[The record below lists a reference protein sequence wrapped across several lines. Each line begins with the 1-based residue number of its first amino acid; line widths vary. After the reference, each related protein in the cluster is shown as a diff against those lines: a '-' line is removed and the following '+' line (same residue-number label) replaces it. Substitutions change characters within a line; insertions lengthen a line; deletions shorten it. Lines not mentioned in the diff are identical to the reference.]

1 MSPPAAK
8 RVPREI
14 AMHGD
19 TRMDEYYWLRDR
31 NNPDTIAYLE
41 AENQYTASAMEPAA
55 DLQEKLYNEI
65 LGRIKEDDTSVP
77 VRKDAWFYYTRTE
90 RGQPYGISCRKYAS
104 LRAPEEI
111 LLDANL
117 LAAGRNYFRIGAFS
131 VSPRHNL
138 LAYSIDSAGDEA
150 YTVYVKDLRTGALL
164 SDSIVNTYDT
174 LEWANDN
181 ATFFYTVLDEAKR
194 PYRVYR
200 HVLGF
205 KTDELIYE
213 EQDARFWMGL
223 SKSRSGRFIYIELH
237 SKLTSEIRYVRAS
250 DPLSELR
257 VVLPRVQ
264 GVEYGLADHG
274 EYFYIRTNHSAKSF
288 RLMRTAIDAPS
299 DTNWEEVIPERVG
312 ITIERVDTF
321 ESFLVLSER
330 DRGLP
335 GIRVSPLSDPAPN
348 PADDFHYIGFPEP
361 AYSAGLTGNLEYR
374 SSTLRFAYTSLIA
387 PPSVFDYNVD
397 TRERELKKQT
407 EVLGGYDPSLYGSE
421 RIFAMAGDG
430 VAVPISV
437 VYRKDT
443 ALDGTS
449 PMLLY
454 GYGSYGLTMDPGFSS
469 DRLSLLDRGFVYA
482 IAHIRGGGELGK
494 PWHDDGKLLRKKN
507 TFSDF
512 IACAEHLIAQRYTSA
527 DRLTILGGSAGG
539 LLVGAVLNMCP
550 ELFHAA
556 IAKVPFVDVVNTM
569 LDPTLPLTIPEYEE
583 WGNPEDKRY
592 YDYIRSYSPYDNVE
606 PKAYPALLITAGLN
620 DPRVS
625 YWEPAKW
632 AARLRAVKTD
642 GNVLLL
648 KTNMGAGHFG
658 PSGRYDRLRETAFDY
673 AFLLAIPG
681 RGSVT

>member
-1 MSPPAAK
+1 VNPPAAK
-8 RVPREI
+8 RAPREI

-19 TRMDEYYWLRDR
+19 TRVDEYYWLRDR
-31 NNPDTIAYLE
+31 DNPDTIAYLE
-41 AENQYTASAMEPAA
+41 AENQYTASVMEPAA
-55 DLQEKLYNEI
+55 DLREKLYNEI
-65 LGRIKEDDTSVP
+65 LGRIKEDDVSVP
-77 VRKDAWFYYTRTE
+77 ARKEDWFYYTRTE
-90 RGQPYGISCRKYAS
+90 RGKPYGISCRKYAS
-104 LRAPEEI
+104 LDAPEEI
-111 LLDANL
+111 LLDLNL
-117 LAAGRNYFRIGAFS
+117 LAAGQNYFRIGAFS

-138 LAYSIDSAGDEA
+138 LAYSIDVAGDEA
-150 YTVYVKDLRTGALL
+150 YTVYVKDLAAGALL
-164 SDSIVNTYDT
+164 SDSIANTYDT

-194 PYRVYR
+194 PFRLYR

-205 KTDELIYE
+205 KSDELIYE

-223 SKSRSGRFIYIELH
+223 SKSRSERFIYIGLH
-237 SKLTSEIRYVRAS
+237 SKLTSEVRYVRA
-250 DPLSELR
+250 DEPLSEMR
-257 VVLPRVQ
+257 VALPRAQ
-264 GVEYGLADHG
+264 GVEYGLSDHG
-274 EYFYIRTNHSAKSF
+274 EYFYIRTNQSAKSF
-288 RLMRTAIDAPS
+288 RLMRTPIDAPS
-299 DTNWEEVIPERVG
+299 DRDWEEVIPERAG

-335 GIRVSPLSDPAPN
+335 GIRVSPASDPAC
-348 PADDFHYIGFPEP
+348 DFHYIEFPEP

-374 SSTLRFAYTSLIA
+374 TDTLRFAYTSLIT
-387 PPSVFDYNVD
+387 PPSVFDYNMD

-407 EVLGGYDPSLYGSE
+407 EVLGGYDPSLYASE
-421 RIFAMAGDG
+421 RIFAAAGDG

-454 GYGSYGLTMDPGFSS
+454 GYGSYGMTMDPGFSS

-512 IACAEHLIAQRYTSA
+512 IACAEHLIARHYTAA

-539 LLVGAVLNMCP
+539 LLVGAVLNLRP

-569 LDPTLPLTIPEYEE
+569 LDPSLPLTIPEYEE
-583 WGNPEDKRY
+583 WGNPEDKQY

-606 PKAYPALLITAGLN
+606 AKPYPALLITGGLN

-632 AARLRAVKTD
+632 AARLRALKTN

-673 AFLLAIPG
+673 AFLFG
-681 RGSVT
+681 RKAAC